1 MDCGGQEF
9 DEIMARKQQQK
20 QFIDGIYNYCD
31 RWCERCPFTERCR
44 VYDMEREA
52 MADEESR
59 DPNNAA
65 FWQALAGILART
77 KEMLREAAAEQGI
90 DIDTLDLTTEAAR
103 RRRVERQVRSNKLT
117 RDSERYARRVQSWF
131 KEHEP
136 LFDECAESFHS
147 RLLMELPD
155 DDPEADAVALH
166 DAAEVVRWYQFQITV
181 KLQRALDQDD
191 EEELDDVSRAAD
203 EQDRD
208 GSAKVAL
215 IGIDR
220 SLAAWTV
227 LRQSLADD
235 ADTILDLL
243 LRLARLRE
251 AVERAFPQARAFVRP
266 GFDAPLA
273 SDLR

>member
-1 MDCGGQEF
+1 
-9 DEIMARKQQQK
+9 MARKKKKK
-20 QFIDGIYNYCD
+20 QYIDGIYNYCD

-44 VYDMEREA
+44 VYDAEREV

-65 FWQALAGILART
+65 FWQALSDMLAKT

-90 DIDTLDLTTEAAR
+90 NIDTLDLKAEAAR
-103 RRRVERQVRSNKLT
+103 QRRRDRRVRSNRLA
-117 RDSERYARRVQSWF
+117 RDSERYAWRVQSWF

-136 LFDECAESFHS
+136 LLDECEKELNS

-155 DDPEADAVALH
+155 DDPESEAVALN
-166 DAAEVVRWYQFQITV
+166 DAAEVIRWYQFQITV
-181 KLQRALDQDD
+181 KLQRALHQEQDQD
-191 EEELDDVSRAAD
+191 EEMDDDWRAAE

-227 LRQSLADD
+227 LRQSLSDE
-235 ADTILDLL
+235 ADTILDIL

-251 AVERAFPQARAFVRP
+251 AVERAFPNARSFVRP
-266 GFDAPLA
+266 GFDAPIEA
-273 SDLR
+273 T